1 MALDLDLIKKNYK
14 LRKNNIVVDDVLN
27 YFEKILEEAGIYGYK
42 NWEKGLVIDGPIV
55 KKYWVTVSLMY
66 QREQMPEPAGGL
78 RLKKY
83 GCEVYFEEG
92 TYKEPVRVMS
102 EMDIDDTKTR
112 KANIKGIDVW
122 VIHIR
127 MPRRLIE
134 NAIDDYISLAA
145 LEVTEDDIEMNA
157 SAENPVAEEAPQAQD
172 QTMQNAG
179 MPEIPSDDG
188 ALGGMAN
195 LAGGM

>member
-1 MALDLDLIKKNYK
+1 MALDIELIKKNYK
-14 LRKNNIVVDDVLN
+14 LRKNNIVADDVLN

-66 QREQMPEPAGGL
+66 AREEMPEPAGGL

-92 TYKEPVRVMS
+92 KYSEPVRVMN
-102 EMDIDDTKTR
+102 ELNADPQTH
-112 KANIKGIDVW
+112 KAKIKAIDVW
-122 VIHIR
+122 IVHIR

-145 LEVTEDDIEMNA
+145 LEVTEDDIEMKA
-157 SAENPVAEEAPQAQD
+157 SEKPATEQAD
-172 QTMQNAG
+172 PTMQNAG
-179 MPEIPSDDG
+179 MDPMEDPNMGQGG
-188 ALGGMAN
+188 APMPPD
-195 LAGGM
+195 AGQMPQ